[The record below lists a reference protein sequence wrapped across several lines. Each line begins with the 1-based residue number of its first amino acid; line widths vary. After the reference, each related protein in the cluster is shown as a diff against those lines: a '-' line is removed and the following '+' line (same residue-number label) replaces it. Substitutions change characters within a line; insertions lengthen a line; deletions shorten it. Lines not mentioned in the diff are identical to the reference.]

1 MKRELSLDELRV
13 VMRKYLEAHDL
24 KETYTRNIV
33 LEYVYQLEKPFDADS
48 VYKKLREAEGKQ
60 ISRST
65 VYSAID
71 LLCRCGILIHLTR
84 NLGANYILAWR
95 CRGYALVLCSEC
107 GKLNLFRQE
116 NLSKQ
121 MQYVKPPRFSPTQ
134 AVMVVFGECKEC
146 TNRNQTESSDGA
158 QRKDKNTVKKT
169 SLREKR
175 RQTKLK
181 NKIPIG

>member
-1 MKRELSLDELRV
+1 MKRELSLDELRA
-13 VMRKYLEAHDL
+13 VMREYLEAHDL

-33 LEYVYQLEKPFDADS
+33 LEYVYQLDKPFDADS
-48 VYKKLREAEGKQ
+48 VYKRLREAEGKQ

-107 GKLNLFRQE
+107 GKLN
-116 NLSKQ
+116 
-121 MQYVKPPRFSPTQ
+121 QYVKPPRFSPTQ

-146 TNRNQTESSDGA
+146 TNRSLADSTDVT
-158 QRKDKNTVKKT
+158 QRKDKDTAKK
-169 SLREKR
+169 SKPA
-175 RQTKLK
+175 KK
-181 NKIPIG
+181 SKANDNKK

>member
-1 MKRELSLDELRV
+1 MKRELSLDELRAI
-13 VMRKYLEAHDL
+13 MCEYLEAHDL

-48 VYKKLREAEGKQ
+48 VYKRLREAEGKQ

-95 CRGYALVLCSEC
+95 CKGYALVLCSEC

-134 AVMVVFGECKEC
+134 AVMVVFGECKDC
-146 TNRNQTESSDGA
+146 TNRSLADSTDVT
-158 QRKDKNTVKKT
+158 QRKDKDTAKK
-169 SLREKR
+169 SKPA
-175 RQTKLK
+175 KK
-181 NKIPIG
+181 SKANDNKK